1 MKSAN
6 RRRALLERVQDAGYI
21 DAGALSR
28 HFDVDGS
35 TIRRDLAQLERAG
48 LIKRTHGGVLPAEPG
63 AVIDVPYRVREQEN
77 LPAKHA
83 IARMVVDMVADGE
96 TVILDN
102 GSTVYQVALE
112 LRRRKRLNVVT
123 NDLLVGMQIA
133 HQPGNRLHM
142 TGGILLDTVYTLV
155 GPATV
160 RAFEG
165 LHADWAFLGA
175 EAIDAEA
182 GITNI
187 NVVEIAVK
195 HAIMAATART
205 VFVADSSKFGR
216 RAFATVCAIAD
227 AHLIVT
233 DDGLAAEQRKAFGS
247 RLVCA
252 PPM

>member
-6 RRRALLERVQDAGYI
+6 RRRALLERVRDAGYV

-77 LPAKHA
+77 LLAKQA

-102 GSTVYQVALE
+102 GSTIYQVALE

-123 NDLLVGMQIA
+123 NDLQVGMQIA
-133 HQPGNRLHM
+133 HQPGKPPPHDGAASCSTRS
-142 TGGILLDTVYTLV
+142 TPWSAPPRS
-155 GPATV
+155 GPSKGYMPIGRFWV
-160 RAFEG
+160 RRPSTQRPA
-165 LHADWAFLGA
+165 LP
-175 EAIDAEA
+175 
-182 GITNI
+182 TS
-187 NVVEIAVK
+187 
-195 HAIMAATART
+195 T
-205 VFVADSSKFGR
+205 SSR
-216 RAFATVCAIAD
+216 
-227 AHLIVT
+227 
-233 DDGLAAEQRKAFGS
+233 S
-247 RLVCA
+247 RLSTPSWPRQPGRSSWRIVRSSAGA
-252 PPM
+252 PSPPSAR